1 MPVRL
6 KDIARD
12 LGLSV
17 VTVSKVLRDH
27 PDIGEETRRRV
38 LKRVKEL
45 NYHPNYAARS
55 LITGQTWTIGLV
67 VPDLMHPFFSD
78 IAGAITSEIRK
89 HGYSLIITASDDD
102 PELEQQEI
110 QQLAARRVD
119 VLLVASVQWSVES
132 FRRIEEQKIPYILV
146 DRQFSGLVSNFVGVD
161 DRAVGA
167 IATSHLIEQGCKRI
181 AHIRGPEVSTALGRL
196 EGYKQSLSTYEM
208 VPMPGHIVSIG
219 VSGDHRGEKGG
230 YEATGQLLANRVL
243 PDGVFCFNDPVA
255 IGTMRAILD
264 AGLRIPEDIA
274 VVGCG
279 NLSYSDFLR
288 VPLSSVDQGSRSIGK
303 VAAEM
308 ALKLARKNSVVHP
321 RSELIPPHMVAR
333 ASSLRIPASTA
344 AESKRSNAFLQNT
357 SD

>member
-45 NYHPNYAARS
+45 NYQPNYAARS
-55 LITGQTWTIGLV
+55 LITGQTWTFGLV
-67 VPDLMHPFFSD
+67 VPDLLHPFFAD
-78 IAGAITSEIRK
+78 IAGAITSEIRS
-89 HGYSLIITASDDD
+89 HGYSLIISASDDD
-102 PELEQQEI
+102 PELEQEEI
-110 QQLAARRVD
+110 QQLIARRVD

-146 DRQFSGLVSNFVGVD
+146 DRQFAGLVTNFVGVD
-161 DRAVGA
+161 DKAMGSL
-167 IATSHLIEQGCKRI
+167 ATSHMIEQGCRRI

-196 EGYKQSLSTYEM
+196 EGYKQALSTYDI
-208 VPMPGHIVSIG
+208 VPLPGHIVSIG
-219 VSGDHRGEKGG
+219 TSGDARGEKGG
-230 YEATGQLLANRVL
+230 YEATSRLLANKVR
-243 PDGVFCFNDPVA
+243 PDGIFCFNDPVA

-303 VAAEM
+303 TAASM
-308 ALKLARKNSVVHP
+308 ALQLAQKNAVIRP
-321 RSELIPPHMVAR
+321 KSELIPPHMVVR
-333 ASSLRIPASTA
+333 ASSLRVPNLNSENGASGNQLL
-344 AESKRSNAFLQNT
+344 KK
-357 SD
+357 